1 MTETTPNN
9 LPLKKTHPRSGA
21 IEPVVYV
28 LVWQALS
35 QHCLARDSLL
45 TRSKADIRV
54 ALRITCSRGGKGKAD
69 QVPSIDT

>member
-35 QHCLARDSLL
+35 QHCLAAGQP
-45 TRSKADIRV
+45 ADPQQGRYTGGV
-54 ALRITCSRGGKGKAD
+54 AYYLFAGRKGKAD